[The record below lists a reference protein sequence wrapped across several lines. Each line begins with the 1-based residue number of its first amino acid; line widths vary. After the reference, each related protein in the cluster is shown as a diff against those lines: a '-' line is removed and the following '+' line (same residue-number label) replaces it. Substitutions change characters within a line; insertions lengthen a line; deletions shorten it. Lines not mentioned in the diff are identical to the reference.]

1 MRTKTKGTQTK
12 TINKQVMQVR
22 YVNGIKTYYKAG
34 SWYCDWNNY
43 QQVRQQQGIGT
54 NIDVFCSWCISHD
67 LEPTG

>member
-1 MRTKTKGTQTK
+1 MRTKNKSNKTKSTSNLK
-12 TINKQVMQVR
+12 IR